1 MVLLALD
8 TATRVAGV
16 ALRNQEMLLLEKFV
30 NLGLTHSQT
39 LMPAID
45 QLLGEAGLSPRQL
58 TALAVTHGPGSFT
71 GLRIGLATVR
81 TLAQVLNLPVVPV
94 STLDVLAAGCWGAQG
109 LVCPLL
115 DARKNQT
122 YTALYRVTG
131 RGPEPITPYQ
141 ALSLE
146 ELIQRLQETAGPVY
160 LVGDGVPVFGPALH
174 KCLGE
179 RIVTVPEPARWPRA
193 AWLAELAWQRLA
205 AGEGLHWS
213 QLEPMYLR
221 QSEAEETWQKRQG
234 ERGQENVAGTDNDRC
249 GC

>member
-16 ALRNQEMLLLEKFV
+16 ALRNQERLLLEKFV

-45 QLLGEAGLSPRQL
+45 QLLREAGLTSRQL
-58 TALAVTHGPGSFT
+58 TALAVTNGPGSFT

-81 TLAQVLNLPVVPV
+81 TLAQVLDLPVVPV
-94 STLDVLAAGCWGAQG
+94 ATLDVLAAGCWGVQG

-122 YTALYRVTG
+122 YTALYRLSG
-131 RGPEPITPYQ
+131 REPERLSPYQ
-141 ALSLE
+141 ALTLA
-146 ELIQRLQETAGPVY
+146 ELVQQLQETEGPLY
-160 LVGDGVPVFGPALH
+160 LVGDGVPMFGLELQIR
-174 KCLGE
+174 LGD
-179 RIVTVPEPARWPRA
+179 RVVLMPEPGRWPRA
-193 AWLAELAWQRLA
+193 AWLAELAWQRLE
-205 AGEGLHWS
+205 AGEGLTWS
-213 QLEPMYLR
+213 RVEPLYLR

-234 ERGQENVAGTDNDRC
+234 ERGQEDVAGPADDR
-249 GC
+249 